1 MATVTQTIS
10 RTIVGINPIGNN
22 IWQVEFNPAQTQIS
36 SNVLTNPVVYLSS
49 SAQPVILN
57 PYLNNLG
64 NWNSNDYNAIIN
76 NADVYRENKFLFD
89 VDYSTNQQVPV
100 NYEGI
105 ISGSATRATIPESNY
120 TSIFWNRIR
129 YDGSRNTTDGFN
141 NANVGSSNTI
151 QTEQNMDLQPST
163 LGLAATSRGTS
174 VGLFYYWAGGTDPE
188 VPGATNFQIKFMF
201 DENGNVFTPD
211 ISSSYYYDLLYSFP
225 ANSYANV
232 IPYNKD
238 GSTTAQNSVQASIQG
253 IRQVFWPGV
262 YFNAYLTSQSGSTVN
277 NDFYYE
283 ILNTKNQLGTL
294 TNSYSPTYWFTTASG
309 DTSTLLLSNTIRGVM
324 YNNAGALTD
333 PNLGLWGE
341 YGKEGLFYQITGS
354 DTYPNRRGFDE
365 TTLPILPSPYELIY
379 DLSPPNLYFSGSFS
393 PFPDIVR
400 ISDENDANYTYRTI
414 EKVVLQASTTAYLT
428 LRGALSGDFIE
439 ANGRVNKVTL
449 LRLVPAPEKLYLNV
463 TKIGGDSGPGFI
475 LPANPS
481 QKLIDNFPNIIDN
494 LSSKNLI

>member
-1 MATVTQTIS
+1 MAVQTLTIT
-10 RTIVGINPIGNN
+10 RTILGINPIGNN
-22 IWQVEFNPAQTQIS
+22 IWQIEFNPAQTQITANS
-36 SNVLTNPVVYLSS
+36 ITAPVIYYSS
-49 SAQPVILN
+49 SALPVVLN
-57 PYLNNLG
+57 PYLNNLE
-64 NWNSNDYNAIIN
+64 NWNSSDYNAVIN
-76 NADVYRENKFLFD
+76 NVDVYRENKFLFD
-89 VDYSTNQQVPV
+89 VDYSTNQQIPI
-100 NYEGI
+100 NYEAI

-120 TSIFWNRIR
+120 TSTFWNRIR

-174 VGLFYYWAGGTDPE
+174 IGLYYYWAGGTDPE

-277 NDFYYE
+277 DDFYYE

-294 TNSYSPTYWFTTASG
+294 SNSYSPTYWFTTASG
-309 DTSTLLLSNTIRGVM
+309 DTSTLLLNNTIRGVM
-324 YNNAGALTD
+324 YNNAGALTN
-333 PNLGLWGE
+333 PNDGFFAE
-341 YGKEGLFYQITGS
+341 YGKEGLYYQITGS

-365 TTLPILPSPYELIY
+365 TSLPILPSPYELIY
-379 DLSPPNLYFSGSFS
+379 DLSPPNQYFSGSFS

-400 ISDENDANYTYRTI
+400 ISDPNSATYTYRTV
-414 EKVVLQASTTAYLT
+414 EKLVLQASTTAYLT
-428 LRGALSGDFIE
+428 LRGALSNDFVE

-463 TKIGGDSGPGFI
+463 TKVGGDSGPGFI

-481 QKLIDNFPNIIDN
+481 QKLIDNFPTIIND